1 MVPSWPSSFLVVLPG
16 PFLGPPWSSLALH
29 GSFLALYWLSM
40 VLLIGPPPW
49 PSMAPPWPSTGPPL
63 ALFLGFSWLLPV
75 PPPWS
80 SSLAFPG
87 GSFALEHERYCHSFT
102 PASPFSMSRYDYQR
116 HSHTFSFDSPS

>member
-1 MVPSWPSSFLVVLPG
+1 MTANDPSWLLPGPPPSWPFLLTLHGSFLAFFLPS
-16 PFLGPPWSSLALH
+16 GPPWSLPWSSSLH

-80 SSLAFPG
+80 YSLAFPD
-87 GSFALEHERYCHSFT
+87 GSFALEVG
-102 PASPFSMSRYDYQR
+102 D
-116 HSHTFSFDSPS
+116 